1 MKHISLPSNPSA
13 DESCVERFLKPI
25 RSGPVYFCVASNRCL
40 CKSNVVLF
48 DKEKYN
54 IDKIREKITY
64 VRSLDNNFYICKTCQ
79 IQMKK
84 TQVPCQAVYKLFVDD
99 IPEETSC
106 LNKSELFLISKW
118 FLFKK

>member
-13 DESCVERFLKPI
+13 DESCVERFLKAI
-25 RSGPVYFCVASNRCL
+25 RSGPVYFFVASNRCL
-40 CKSNVVLF
+40 CKSNFVLF
-48 DKEKYN
+48 DNEK
-54 IDKIREKITY
+54 
-64 VRSLDNNFYICKTCQ
+64 FYICKTCQ